1 MAEHRQNMIST
12 PLTGFYFSKL
22 ALIGARAGPS
32 GIEYDY
38 TNFDRWVDT
47 FQKAGLIGSIEG
59 SHVLRRED
67 DPDAPAY
74 LNVDTY
80 VLENGKAVLKALP
93 ADDPRAEAG
102 LRSMLSALRQHL
114 QEKGWLGIYY
124 QHVLDEVGEE

>member
-1 MAEHRQNMIST
+1 MIST

-22 ALIGARAGPS
+22 ALIGDHVGPN
-32 GIEYDY
+32 GLEYDF

-67 DPDAPAY
+67 NPDDPAH
-74 LNVDTY
+74 LKVDVY
-80 VLENGKAVLKALP
+80 VLEDGQAMLRALP

-102 LRSMLSALRQHL
+102 LRPMLSALRQHL

-124 QHVLDEVGEE
+124 QHILDEVGDKEMPA